1 MKTLYASQLSFKTQL
16 GFFLS
21 VRPYSGMR
29 TLLGLFFTLG
39 FATSGISLTAHA
51 QSRDFSFTTHC
62 EDPNNVAVISAIG
75 DVLVHDAIYRSVVNG
90 KQDFSEIW
98 RKVIPLFTKA
108 DLSIANLEGPAALGI
123 DYNGKD
129 RGDVGFIYDKVVYSG
144 TDFRFN
150 YHPRILSDLKKS
162 GFDLLTIANNHSL
175 DRKAIGMD
183 RTLEAAD
190 KIDLPLVGARHSKD
204 RNGSFHKIV
213 AVKDLNIAVIGCT
226 EMTNG
231 HADTAQQ
238 ILWCYKNAKQIEE
251 TIQELKSRSD
261 VHAILV
267 YPHWGQEYATTPDSS
282 QKTYARRF
290 LEAGATAVIGSHP
303 HVLQPWE
310 KYVTRDGRETL
321 IAYSLGNF
329 VAYQKGLDKKT
340 GVVLY
345 LGLSQEPNQKGKIV
359 SALYTPTY
367 RDGTEVLPV
376 GDSSA
381 AAGEARKYFGVKNR
395 LANTDSAHRKMCGGN

>member
-1 MKTLYASQLSFKTQL
+1 MEASSASQLPFKTHL
-16 GFFLS
+16 GFLIPHG
-21 VRPYSGMR
+21 PYSGMR
-29 TLLGLFFTLG
+29 TFLGLFFMLPLLS
-39 FATSGISLTAHA
+39 FQPSSAAEN
-51 QSRDFSFTTHC
+51 RDLNFNTTC
-62 EDPNNVAVISAIG
+62 RDSNDVAVVSLIG
-75 DVLVHDAIYRSVVNG
+75 DVLIHDGIYLEIASG

-108 DLSIANLEGPAALGI
+108 DFSIANLEGPAALGI
-123 DYNGKD
+123 DRNGKD
-129 RGDVGFIYDKVVYSG
+129 HGDVGFTYDKNIYSG
-144 TDFRFN
+144 TDFSFN
-150 YHPRILSDLKKS
+150 YHPRILRDLQKS
-162 GFDLLTIANNHSL
+162 GIDLLTIANNHSL

-183 RTLEAAD
+183 RTLQAA
-190 KIDLPLVGARHSKD
+190 KAIGLPMVGARDSGD
-204 RNGSFHKIV
+204 RSGAFHRIV
-213 AVKDLNIAVIGCT
+213 SVKDLNIAVIGCT

-231 HADTAQQ
+231 HPDKAQQ
-238 ILWCYKNAKQIEE
+238 LLWCYKNAAEIEA
-251 TIQELKSRSD
+251 TIRDLKGRSD
-261 VHAILV
+261 VHAIVV
-267 YPHWGQEYATTPDSS
+267 YPHWGQEYSTTPDSS
-282 QKTYARRF
+282 QKAYARRF

-345 LGLSQEPNQKGKIV
+345 LGLSLEPNQKGKIV

-381 AAGEARKYFGVKNR
+381 AAGEARKYFGSKNR
-395 LANTDSAHRKMCGGN
+395 LGNADSAHRKMCGNN